1 METNFTLAQLRD
13 PRMKEADA
21 ILRKCVHCGFCI
33 ATCPTYLIL
42 GDERESPRG
51 RIYLIKTMLEG
62 KATPKQVRPHLDRCL
77 SCYSCM
83 TTCPSGV
90 DYQHLSDYARQ
101 IIETSSTRAPA
112 DEAIRKLIR
121 AVLPYPKRFRLAL
134 FGVFAALPFRRMLA
148 GSRFKT
154 IGAMLSLAPRGRIRG
169 GVYTQAKTVKTEKP
183 RLGRVVLLRGC
194 VQRVLKP
201 NINDATV
208 RFLNHIGYDVVL
220 AEGEGCCGSLT
231 LHMGKEA
238 EAKALAKH
246 NIDVWHAERKNG
258 PIDAIVINASG
269 CGTTVKDYAHLFADD
284 PVYADKARYISSLAK
299 DVTEFA
305 AQQKIDA
312 PVGWSDIR
320 VAYQSSCSMQHGQ
333 RVIDQPRQLLH
344 NAGFTVVEIPEGHI
358 CCGSAGTYNMLQPEL
373 AKELRDRKLQAIA
386 SVKPDVVASGNVGCI
401 SQLSPGPF
409 PIVHTVELLDWAYGG
424 PCPEPLKHLEKR
436 VRPLPREGE
445 GVDMEENELA

>member
-33 ATCPTYLIL
+33 ATCPTYLML
-42 GDERESPRG
+42 GDERDSPRG

-77 SCYSCM
+77 SCFSCM

-90 DYQHLSDYARQ
+90 DYRHLSDYARQ
-101 IIETSSTRAPA
+101 IIETSSRRSPA
-112 DEAIRKLIR
+112 DEAIRKLLR
-121 AVLPYPKRFRLAL
+121 AILPYPKRFRVALGGVFLAL
-134 FGVFAALPFRRMLA
+134 PLRRLLIN
-148 GSRFKT
+148 SRFKT
-154 IGAMLSLAPRGRIRG
+154 IGAMLNLAPRGRVKS
-169 GVYTQAKTVKTEKP
+169 GVYTQAGTVKTEKP
-183 RLGRVVLLRGC
+183 RRGRVLLLRGC

-201 NINDATV
+201 NINDSTV

-220 AEGEGCCGSLT
+220 SENEGCCGSLT

-238 EAKALAKH
+238 EAKAMAKA
-246 NIDVWHAERKNG
+246 NIDIWHDARESG

-269 CGTTVKDYAHLFADD
+269 CGSTVKDYAHLFADD
-284 PVYADKARYISSLAK
+284 PAYAEKARYVSSLAK
-299 DVTEFA
+299 DVSEFA
-305 AQQKIDA
+305 ASRKIDA

-333 RVIDQPRQLLH
+333 RVIEEPRQLLR

-358 CCGSAGTYNMLQPEL
+358 CCGSAGTYNMLQPDL
-373 AKELRDRKLQAIA
+373 AKQLRERKLQAIA

-401 SQLSPGPF
+401 SQLSGPF

-424 PCPEPLKHLEKR
+424 PCPAPLKHLEGR
-436 VRPLPREGE
+436 IRPLPREGE
-445 GVDMEENELA
+445 SAETEGALA